1 VYGLLVTEALLDVDA
16 VDEIVPWLHG
26 IGRVFAVFD
35 QQDSGCVSY
44 GVAVGDERW
53 FVKTAAA
60 EGATASLR
68 RAITVHRAVQ
78 HRAIVPLRHVIES
91 AATPAL
97 VYPWFPG
104 EVLYAATTPRTLARS
119 DPASAMARFR
129 REPLHVVV
137 AVLDEILDAHVA
149 IERAGFV
156 AVDFY
161 DGCIMFDF
169 AAQRVGLCDLDEY
182 RPGPFTVEGERLP
195 GSTRYMAPEEL
206 RRGATIDTR
215 TTVFNLGRAIRLL
228 LDSGDE
234 ERAWRGTPAQLDLVA
249 RATSTEPSSRHPSV
263 HELAAEWRAVR

>member
-1 VYGLLVTEALLDVDA
+1 
-16 VDEIVPWLHG
+16 
-26 IGRVFAVFD
+26 
-35 QQDSGCVSY
+35 VSF
-44 GVAVGDERW
+44 GVADGDDRW
-53 FVKTAAA
+53 VVKTAVAA
-60 EGATASLR
+60 GAAASLH
-68 RAITVHRAVQ
+68 RAIALHRAVR
-78 HRAIVPLRHVIES
+78 HRAIIPLLHVIES

-104 EVLYAATTPRTLARS
+104 EVLYPATTPRTVDRS
-119 DPASAMARFR
+119 DPASAIARFR
-129 REPLHVVV
+129 REPLHAVI

-169 AAQRVGLCDLDEY
+169 AAKRVGLCDLDEY

-206 RRGATIDTR
+206 RRGATIDAH

-249 RATSTEPSSRHPSV
+249 RATSPEPSARHPSV
-263 HELAAEWRAVR
+263 HELAAAWRAVR